1 VQPLPPGADQLPV
14 QPAQLIPT
22 PAEPQQPQPGGSDRQ
37 LRDRKPID
45 YNELNTGN
53 KKGCKS
59 LRQKAKSGGNQT
71 GTWSILSAA
80 DLSTARKNVTMV
92 NFLFLTAFVFQMQY
106 SGAETKQP
114 ILIDS
119 EFTQPEKMQL
129 RFCLLGKYAATTF
142 TSHIRVPFNYSNLLH
157 LESKMD
163 QRLDQFITD
172 LDKYHFKVGDAD
184 LRTIHSTF
192 QIYRQTPRTFSNYS
206 TIFWPAFHT
215 FILDNAG
222 KGTLPHL
229 WPQ

>member
-1 VQPLPPGADQLPV
+1 MQVT
-14 QPAQLIPT
+14 PT
-22 PAEPQQPQPGGSDRQ
+22 
-37 LRDRKPID
+37 
-45 YNELNTGN
+45 
-53 KKGCKS
+53 KS
-59 LRQKAKSGGNQT
+59 KSGGNQT

-92 NFLFLTAFVFQMQY
+92 NFLFLTAFVLQMQY

-119 EFTQPEKMQL
+119 EFTQLEKLQL
-129 RFCLLGKYAATTF
+129 CFRPLGKYAATTF

-172 LDKYHFKVGDAD
+172 LDKYHFKVEDAD

-192 QIYRQTPRTFSNYS
+192 QIYRQNTKD
-206 TIFWPAFHT
+206 IFKLFNDLLAS
-215 FILDNAG
+215 
-222 KGTLPHL
+222 LPHVHSRQRRQWDIASFMAATAAL
-229 WPQ
+229 SLSTYNTIQISKLETAIETQQAKTHLLTDISKRHKQHLHQLQ